1 MAVRSEAVG
10 VTGESMY
17 KRFRRPMIPFA
28 APKIQTAD
36 CSSPRY
42 LEHKILSGILQ
53 STRRQC
59 YTASPKLEQ
68 LRNAETQTDYRES
81 ETQTE
86 PWEPPYKV
94 IPGHNPEILTLANLT
109 WKHGLP
115 AGIHEVHIINRM
127 RMKRAWEAIAPPMD
141 TPANIKMRSSIITAL
156 EVEEWAFRESEIQ
169 FIMDLRLN
177 LMRNLLQDR
186 ESKYETKVRG
196 RFNRLQDKLGKR
208 RNDQVDT
215 IRQNLK
221 RNLRKLNKLHRDKQE
236 PRKSD
241 IIERLTDPK
250 SDLYAPQMRLGEH
263 SERRHET
270 LRKRFLSES
279 YIDREYNQFQF
290 NINISCNYY
299 YSISRNCCLEE
310 EDTTLSW
317 LPTIEEPKAIK
328 SKPIDIC
335 IRETR
340 WTEEKLEQL
349 HSDLKAIRMNVK
361 SVDVIP
367 RLMKRKY
374 KQSPLP
380 VTPRRSG
387 VWDSKQKQREESA
400 TFIQKFVRGRA
411 IQCLMHEDRD
421 RCKDFIRELQ
431 STHARDQESQE
442 KHQEER
448 MYIEL
453 QRLRN
458 EQSIQGD
465 RLREILNSLEGK
477 TVCGTLDFLS
487 KKLMR
492 LEDERR
498 AHAFALL
505 TEREKCMQEAAET
518 DTQQQE
524 SCRREEFDKIFKQVA
539 KINQDSVEAYLE
551 DVISEGID
559 WISDKTAEE
568 HVLELCDKA
577 DVIAKYSLD
586 NANKLTEEELVADM
600 IYNFI
605 LPEVE
610 KHNIRRQIHDEQQNC
625 MQNEKISDLSSS
637 EPSLIMDQEICIK
650 NKDVRAISVV
660 NTELNIENE
669 EIKFL
674 IHKTDTEDKKQEDL
688 ETDLK
693 SNFLIEDE

>member
-279 YIDREYNQFQF
+279 YIDQ
-290 NINISCNYY
+290 
-299 YSISRNCCLEE
+299 E